1 LPGSAGLALR
11 PPFRHDQPVPTTDR
25 VSALP
30 RYALGLVGLTSFA
43 VGAVAVF
50 VTENGTGTAALL
62 TIGAVLM
69 VFGAMGERIESLEL
83 GNAKLRLR
91 AAAAEKYE
99 QAEVLEQQGDPR
111 SADALRAQA
120 RALLEA
126 ADPLAARYATVR
138 SLSPAAPERTRA
150 MEQIVADARRQAAA
164 QEFDPGEVSRWLREG
179 SDERR
184 IVALAM
190 MQERKELRDLD
201 LTLDAIAHP
210 HSPFEQYHALRLA
223 EAMVGDLD
231 ARRRQ
236 QLAEVIRR
244 AQRSLRFR
252 YDSDRWRLSER
263 VLDRLA
269 EDAADH
275 RT

>member
-1 LPGSAGLALR
+1 
-11 PPFRHDQPVPTTDR
+11 VPTTDR
-25 VSALP
+25 TSALP
-30 RYALGLVGLTSFA
+30 RFALGIVGLASFV

-99 QAEVLEQQGDPR
+99 QAEVLEREGDPET
-111 SADALRAQA
+111 ADALRAQA

-138 SLSPAAPERTRA
+138 SGSRAGPERTRA
-150 MEQIVADARRQAAA
+150 MEKIVADARQQAAQ
-164 QEFDPGEVSRWLREG
+164 QEFDPGEVARWLREG
-179 SDERR
+179 NDERR
-184 IVALAM
+184 IVALAL
-190 MQERKELRDLD
+190 MQGRKELRDAD
-201 LTLDAIAHP
+201 LVMDAIAHS
-210 HSPFEQYHALRLA
+210 HSAFEQYHALRLA
-223 EAMVGDLD
+223 DAMVADLD
-231 ARRRQ
+231 ADRRQ
-236 QLAEVIRR
+236 QLVDVIHR

-263 VLDRLA
+263 ILDRLA
-269 EDAADH
+269 EPPADH
-275 RT
+275 